1 VLFCVV
7 WLVYHPPFHPLFL
20 MHIEKRGNSLLIR
33 FSHDGKL
40 YSFSLRNHN
49 NPVGEAA
56 AKLKIAQIGKDIAYG
71 NFDTTLLRYK
81 PRTMGKN
88 PTAITAVELLDKYI
102 AHRQDS
108 LSNGSIVRLQAMA
121 SKLEKLLGDK
131 PAEKVTESVAKDAIA
146 RWSES
151 ASTRSIKTYL
161 FLLKACWDWAKG
173 KYHLA
178 ESNPWVECLDQAN
191 SRGNNSQSKQKKPF
205 TSTELVSILAA
216 FSVHPNY
223 SYYTEFVTFLAS
235 TACRF
240 GEVAGLRWK
249 HIENVSSTACIE
261 ESISRGHQNKR
272 GTKTGKS
279 RIIQLPPSI
288 RVMLAERF
296 ERVSPQPYDLVFPSP
311 KGLAIDDHRFRA
323 RAWKTIL
330 EICEIE
336 YRTPYNLRHS
346 AISHALH
353 RGANPIALAEQTGH
367 DKRVLLST
375 YAHAIDRECLFTDI
389 GRREAP

>member
-1 VLFCVV
+1 
-7 WLVYHPPFHPLFL
+7 

-33 FSHDGKL
+33 FSHDGKP
-40 YSFSLRNHN
+40 YSFSLAKHN
-49 NPVGEAA
+49 NPVGISA
-56 AKLKIAQIGKDIAYG
+56 AKLKIAQIEKDIAYG

-81 PRTMGKN
+81 PRKLGKN
-88 PTAITAVELLDKYI
+88 PTAITAVELLRKYT
-102 AHRQDS
+102 ADRQQS
-108 LSNGSIVRLQAMA
+108 LSNGSIVRLRAMA

-161 FLLKACWDWAKG
+161 FLLEACWDWAKG

-178 ESNPWVECLDQAN
+178 ESNPWVECLDRVN
-191 SRGNNSQSKQKKPF
+191 IYGGRSQPQPKKPF
-205 TSTELVSILAA
+205 TISEIQAIVAEFKA
-216 FSVHPNY
+216 HPHY
-223 SYYTEFVTFLAS
+223 SHYTEFVIFLAS

-240 GEVAGLRWK
+240 GEVAGLRWE
-249 HIENVSSTACIE
+249 HVRDEYSTAWIG
-261 ESISRGHQNKR
+261 ESISRGRQNKK

-279 RIIQLPPSI
+279 RTIQLPPSV
-288 RVMLAERF
+288 RSMLAERF
-296 ERVSPQPYDLVFPSP
+296 ERLSPKPDNLVFPSP
-311 KGLAIDDHRFRA
+311 KGLAIDDRRFRA

-330 EICEIE
+330 ENCQIE

-346 AISHALH
+346 AISHDL
-353 RGANPIALAEQTGH
+353 RGGANYIALAEQTGH
-367 DKRVLLST
+367 GNRVMLST
-375 YAHAIDRECLFTDI
+375 YAHAIDRDCLFADI